1 MGRESCAERR
11 SVGKASLRLEAL
23 EARVLLSSGADVVP
37 MDALPS
43 PIGHF
48 QFGNANVWV
57 YDLSGPV
64 DINASEVVVKFG
76 ASDVISSITL
86 TGTNSMEGLGIAVSG
101 ASSVGSIKDSR
112 KGPKG
117 DIAFI
122 AVNSAVKSIQINGD
136 MSGYNINGD
145 TFGTWTIPPD
155 VDRDGSE
162 TDATAILTRA
172 VPSIKVAGTVDGD
185 VVVLGDVAGVGLKS
199 FSAGTMHGGMVTDGS
214 AGKIALSGSFTGA
227 MQIGG
232 NLSGLQIKGGNLSG
246 MVDVQGTAGK
256 LSVAGA
262 KNKQTGLTTGG
273 DMTSGARIRAGVA
286 LSGLTLSGSMVG
298 DWGDEDLLVQV
309 CAPTMGSI
317 SVGGEI
323 VNARILAGTDL
334 GTDWDL
340 GGVGENA
347 DAFGMGTISKLSVK
361 GDVHDSLI
369 AAGISSEDDTTLDLQ
384 WCHDNTAFVA
394 GSTIKSGSIGGSLT
408 SSWEDPGAPW
418 GVGAATLGSGKLGGT
433 GMDLVFS
440 NSDLLAP

>member
-1 MGRESCAERR
+1 MGRASREEGR
-11 SVGKASLRLEAL
+11 SGVRASLRLEAL
-23 EARVLLSSGADVVP
+23 EPRLLLSSGAENVMP

-64 DINASEVVVKFG
+64 DINASEVVVKF
-76 ASDVISSITL
+76 AANDVISSITL

-122 AVNSAVKSIQINGD
+122 AVNSAVKSIQINGN

-199 FSAGTMHGGMVTDGS
+199 FSAGTMHGGMMTDGS
-214 AGKIALSGSFTGA
+214 AGKIALSGSLTGA

-232 NLSGLQIKGGNLSG
+232 NLSGLQIRGGNLSG
-246 MVDVQGTAGK
+246 LVDVQGTAGK

-273 DMTSGARIRAGVA
+273 DMASGAYIRAGVA
-286 LSGLTLSGSMVG
+286 LSGLTVSGSMN
-298 DWGDEDLLVQV
+298 LVQM
-309 CAPTMGSI
+309 CAPLITSVA
-317 SVGGEI
+317 VGGD
-323 VNARILAGTDL
+323 VVDCRILAGADL
-334 GTDWDL
+334 GDDWGIGGTGDNADSF
-340 GGVGENA
+340 GVGV
-347 DAFGMGTISKLSVK
+347 ISKFTVK
-361 GDVHDSLI
+361 GNVTDSLVG
-369 AAGISSEDDTTLDLQ
+369 AGLQPHDGKFDLQ
-384 WCHDNTAFVA
+384 WLHDNKAFIL
-394 GSTIKSGSIGGSLT
+394 GSSISSGSIGGNLT
-408 SSWEDPGAPW
+408 SSWVGPAEPF
-418 GVGAATLGSGKLGGT
+418 GVGAATFGSGKIGGT
-433 GMDLVFS
+433 GTSLIFS
-440 NSDLLAP
+440 NGNL